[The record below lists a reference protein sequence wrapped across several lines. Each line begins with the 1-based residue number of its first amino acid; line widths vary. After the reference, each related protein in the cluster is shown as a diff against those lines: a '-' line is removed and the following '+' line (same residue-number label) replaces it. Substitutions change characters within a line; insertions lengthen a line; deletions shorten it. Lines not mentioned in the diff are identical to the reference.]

1 MTRPTSWIVHV
12 DLSTGTIQR
21 EPVEQGINSAF
32 LGGSG
37 VGWKLI
43 ADHLKPGVDPL
54 SPDNVI
60 SINPGVLV
68 GTLTP
73 GSPKTTAITKFPTI
87 AADDGKHY
95 IGSCTT
101 GGRYLGIALKR
112 AGCHHL
118 LITGKAPSPVYLRIR
133 NEAVDLVDAQD
144 FWGQGIEGVTNQL
157 VRREGPETGVVVIG
171 TAGENLVRHALTIV
185 DKTNSL
191 GRGGLGAVMG
201 SKNLKAIAVNGT
213 GDVEVAQPEAFMET
227 SEALRNRV
235 LQWPRRE
242 HWIKLGLAAGWDT
255 FKHTQYPGIWPKDKW
270 DELYG
275 EKTRMETV
283 EEVIACNS
291 CLLSCR
297 LKWMTKGGEYDGE
310 IGFGSPFSKS
320 ATSGMLLGVED
331 FRKMIHL
338 VADGNS
344 KTGMDFYTATRM
356 IDFVT
361 TMYEKGRLTKQDT
374 GGLELS
380 RDYETYLTLYNMTV
394 NREGF
399 GDILADGW
407 LRLKKEFGLDPQE
420 YWYAGIC
427 KGVDFIY
434 DARASNFHP
443 LMMTFFT
450 RPRPHHG
457 GSHTRTNSRN
467 KTIEEIRE
475 QVERWGI
482 SKEAMD
488 RIFTEA
494 PYTGK
499 FNVGRYTRYM
509 EDMMRVKN
517 ALGLC
522 TIYTYQGLIF
532 GDDMTQLYNAASGEN
547 LSPGELVE
555 HGERVSNI
563 AKIVNVREGFSRK
576 DDEVPALWFR
586 PMESP
591 EGRIEMKDYYQTKT
605 ITKEDV
611 DRLLND
617 YYEERGWN
625 PERGVPEPQ
634 RLRQLGLGEYADT
647 TDRAN
652 KHRLV

>member
-1 MTRPTSWIVHV
+1 MTHPTSWIVRV
-12 DLSTGTIQR
+12 DLSAGTVER
-21 EPVEQGINSAF
+21 EPVQEETDRRF

-37 VGWKLI
+37 VGWKLVADNLPPGTDPFSPENII
-43 ADHLKPGVDPL
+43 AMSPGIL
-54 SPDNVI
+54 A
-60 SINPGVLV
+60 

-73 GSPKTTAITKFPTI
+73 GAPKTTVITKFPTI
-87 AADDGKHY
+87 AAEDGKHFV
-95 IGSCTT
+95 GSCTT

-112 AGCHHL
+112 AGCDHL
-118 LITGKAPSPVYLRIR
+118 LISGKADSPVYLRIR
-133 NEAVDLVDAQD
+133 DREIDLVEARDL
-144 FWGQGIEGVTNQL
+144 WGRGIEEVSNEL
-157 VRREGPETGVVVIG
+157 VRREGPEAGVVVIG
-171 TAGENLVRHALTIV
+171 TAGENLVRNALTIV
-185 DKTNSL
+185 DKTDSL
-191 GRGGLGAVMG
+191 GRGGLGALMG
-201 SKNLKAIAVNGT
+201 AKNLKAIVVTGS
-213 GDVEVAQPEAFMET
+213 GDVAVSQPARFMHVSRE
-227 SEALRNRV
+227 LRQRV
-235 LQWPRRE
+235 LKWSRRE

-283 EEVIACNS
+283 EEVIGCNS

-297 LKWMTKGGEYDGE
+297 LKWKTKGGEYDGE
-310 IGFGSPFSKS
+310 VGFGSPFSKS

-338 VADGNS
+338 VADANS
-344 KTGMDFYTATRM
+344 RTGLDFYTTTRM

-361 TMYEKGRLTKQDT
+361 KMYELGRLKREDT
-374 GGLELS
+374 GGLELT
-380 RDYETYLTLYNMTV
+380 RGYETYLRLYEMTA

-427 KGVDFIY
+427 KGIDFIY

-482 SKEAMD
+482 SREAID
-488 RIFTEA
+488 RIFTES
-494 PYTGK
+494 PYSGK

-532 GDDMTQLYNAASGEN
+532 GDDLARLYNTSTGEN
-547 LSPGELVE
+547 LTPGELVD
-555 HGERVSNI
+555 HGERIGNL
-563 AKIVNVREGFSRK
+563 AKVLNAREGFTRK
-576 DDEVPALWFR
+576 EDRVPEVWFR

-591 EGRIEMKDYYQTKT
+591 EGRIEMKDYYQTKVMT
-605 ITKEDV
+605 RQDV
-611 DRLLND
+611 DMLLDD
-617 YYEERGWN
+617 YYEERGWDPASGLPT
-625 PERGVPEPQ
+625 PEK
-634 RLRQLGLGEYADT
+634 LRELGLEEYSEAVRRT
-647 TDRAN
+647 
-652 KHRLV
+652 

>member
-1 MTRPTSWIVHV
+1 
-12 DLSTGTIQR
+12 
-21 EPVEQGINSAF
+21 
-32 LGGSG
+32 
-37 VGWKLI
+37 
-43 ADHLKPGVDPL
+43 
-54 SPDNVI
+54 NVI
-60 SINPGVLV
+60 SVNPGVLV
-68 GTLTP
+68 GMLTP
-73 GSPKTTAITKFPTI
+73 GTPKTTVITKFPTI
-87 AADDGKHY
+87 AAEDGRHY
-95 IGSCTT
+95 IGAST
-101 GGRYLGIALKR
+101 GGSRYLGIALKR

-118 LITGKAPSPVYLRIR
+118 LITGKSPRPVYLRVRDGGADIVP
-133 NEAVDLVDAQD
+133 ADDL
-144 FWGQGIEGVTNQL
+144 WGGGIEGVTNEL
-157 VRREGPETGVVVIG
+157 IRREGAEAGVIAIG
-171 TAGENLVRHALTIV
+171 TAGENLVRHALTII

-201 SKNLKAIAVNGT
+201 SKNLKAIVAIGT
-213 GDVEVAQPEAFMET
+213 GEVEVARPGEFMEV

-235 LQWPRRE
+235 LEWPKRD
-242 HWIKLGLAAGWDT
+242 HWIKLGLAAGWST
-255 FKHTQYPGIWPKDKW
+255 FKHTQYPGIWPKDRW

-283 EEVIACNS
+283 EDVIACNS
-291 CLLSCR
+291 CLLGCR
-297 LKWMTKGGEYDGE
+297 LRWKTKGGEYDGE

-331 FRKMIHL
+331 HRKMIHF
-338 VADGNS
+338 VADANS
-344 KTGMDFYTATRM
+344 RTGIDFYTTTRL

-361 TMYEKGRLTKQDT
+361 KMYEIGRLTKADT
-374 GGLELS
+374 GGLELK
-380 RDYETYLTLYNMTV
+380 REYPTYQKLYEMTV

-399 GDILADGW
+399 GDVLADGW
-407 LRLKKEFGLDPQE
+407 IRLKREFGLDPQD

-434 DARASNFHP
+434 DARPSNFHP

-467 KTIEEIRE
+467 RTIEEIRE

-482 SKEAMD
+482 PQEAVD

-522 TIYTYQGLIF
+522 SIYTYQGLIF
-532 GDDMTQLYNAASGEN
+532 ADDMAHLYNAATGED
-547 LSPGELVE
+547 LSPGDLVE
-555 HGERVSNI
+555 HGERISNL
-563 AKIVNVREGFSRK
+563 AKLINVQEGFTRA
-576 DDEVPALWFR
+576 DDKVPEVWFR

-591 EGRIEMKDYYQTKT
+591 EGRIEMQDYYQTKVLA
-605 ITKEDV
+605 KEDV
-611 DRLLND
+611 DRLLDD
-617 YYEERGWN
+617 YYEERGWD
-625 PERGVPEPQ
+625 PRTGQPTTERLE
-634 RLRQLGLGEYADT
+634 QLGLNE
-647 TDRAN
+647 
-652 KHRLV
+652 

>member
-1 MTRPTSWIVHV
+1 VTRPSSWILHV
-12 DLSTGTIQR
+12 DLSTGNVERT
-21 EPVEQGINSAF
+21 PVEAELNRSF

-37 VGWKLI
+37 VGWTLVSKYL
-43 ADHLKPGVDPL
+43 PPRVDPF
-54 SPDNVI
+54 SPENLI
-60 SINPGVLV
+60 SVNPGVLV

-73 GSPKTTAITKFPTI
+73 GTPKTTVITKFPTI
-87 AADDGKHY
+87 AAEDGRHY
-95 IGSCTT
+95 IGEST
-101 GGRYLGIALKR
+101 GGSRYLGIALKR

-118 LITGKAPSPVYLRIR
+118 LITGKSPRPVYLRVRDGGADIVP
-133 NEAVDLVDAQD
+133 ADDL
-144 FWGQGIEGVTNQL
+144 WGGGIEGVTNEL
-157 VRREGPETGVVVIG
+157 IRREGAEAGVIAIG
-171 TAGENLVRHALTIV
+171 TAGENLVRHALTII

-201 SKNLKAIAVNGT
+201 SKNLKAIVAIGT
-213 GDVEVAQPEAFMET
+213 GEVEVARPGEFMEV
-227 SEALRNRV
+227 SAALRNRV
-235 LQWPRRE
+235 LEWPKRD
-242 HWIKLGLAAGWDT
+242 HWIKLGLAAGWST
-255 FKHTQYPGIWPKDKW
+255 FKHTQYPGIWPKDRW

-283 EEVIACNS
+283 EDVIACNS
-291 CLLSCR
+291 CLLGCR
-297 LKWMTKGGEYDGE
+297 LRWKTKGGEYDGE

-331 FRKMIHL
+331 HRKMIHF
-338 VADGNS
+338 VADANS
-344 KTGMDFYTATRM
+344 RTGIDFYTTTRL

-361 TMYEKGRLTKQDT
+361 KMYEIGRLTKADT
-374 GGLELS
+374 GGLELK
-380 RDYETYLTLYNMTV
+380 REYPTYQKLYEMTV

-399 GDILADGW
+399 GDVLADGW
-407 LRLKKEFGLDPQE
+407 IRLKREFGLDPQD

-434 DARASNFHP
+434 DARPSNFHP

-467 KTIEEIRE
+467 RTIEEIRE

-482 SKEAMD
+482 PQEAVD

-522 TIYTYQGLIF
+522 SIYTYQGLIF
-532 GDDMTQLYNAASGEN
+532 ADDMAHLYNAATGED
-547 LSPGELVE
+547 LSPGDLVE
-555 HGERVSNI
+555 HGERISNL
-563 AKIVNVREGFSRK
+563 AKLINVQEGFTRA
-576 DDEVPALWFR
+576 DDKVPEVWFR

-591 EGRIEMKDYYQTKT
+591 EGRIEMQDYYQTKVLA
-605 ITKEDV
+605 KEDV
-611 DRLLND
+611 DRLLDD
-617 YYEERGWN
+617 YYEERGWD
-625 PERGVPEPQ
+625 PRTGQPTTERLE
-634 RLRQLGLGEYADT
+634 QLGLNE
-647 TDRAN
+647 
-652 KHRLV
+652 